1 MTPLVER
8 VESMRPAQMMIGVQC
23 VAMVENFFA
32 VIHALKCTTYN
43 VMCLAFLLLQGL
55 FPKDVNICFVC
66 YKLLV
71 CINYLE
77 KICYHA

>member
-8 VESMRPAQMMIGVQC
+8 VELMRPAQMMIGAQC

-55 FPKDVNICFVC
+55 FLRMSIFALFVTSS
-66 YKLLV
+66 
-71 CINYLE
+71 
-77 KICYHA
+77 